1 MIRGIGGCNNHLVQP
16 LPFYKSMRPGPQ
28 YIFFSLLAASL
39 LTLPA
44 CDKSA
49 TTAAGQGKVIAKV
62 NAAVLTDKETEHVVP
77 GGMNRSDSIA
87 FLENYVNKWAYNEA
101 FYQQAVNYLS
111 EEELDVTKELEN
123 FKKEL
128 LSYRFEVKLINDK
141 LDTTV
146 TNEEIEAYYNAN
158 SENFLLKS
166 NIVKVLYIKTPVSI
180 PNFDK
185 FKKLCY
191 STNPKDAEQLKN
203 LCIQYA
209 NNYYMNDDTWLMF
222 DDLKK
227 EMAQLKEVPEYTVEK
242 GKTFE
247 FTDVASFYFLKILDV
262 KSKNTLS
269 PLNFERNNIKDML
282 INQRKQKLIST
293 IRKDFFDKA
302 KSSKELEIYK

>member
-1 MIRGIGGCNNHLVQP
+1 MRGG
-16 LPFYKSMRPGPQ
+16 LPYSFCYLISGA
-28 YIFFSLLAASL
+28 LLMLS
-39 LTLPA
+39 A
-44 CDKSA
+44 CSKPEAVSA
-49 TTAAGQGKVIAKV
+49 TPEGKVIAKV
-62 NAAVLTDKETEHVVP
+62 NTVTLTDKETENLVP
-77 GGMNRSDSIA
+77 EGMSGADSLA
-87 FLENYVNKWAYNEA
+87 FLQNYVNKWAYNEA

-111 EEELDVTKELEN
+111 DEEQDVSKELEAL
-123 FKKEL
+123 KKEL
-128 LSYRFEVKLINDK
+128 LSYRFEKKLINEK

-146 TNEEIEAYYNAN
+146 SEGEIESYYNAN
-158 SENFLLKS
+158 AENFLLKS

-227 EMAQLKEVPEYTVEK
+227 EMPQLNEVPEYTVEK

-247 FTDVASFYFLKILDV
+247 FTDVASFYFLKIVDL

-269 PLNFERNNIKDML
+269 PLNFEKHNIRNML
-282 INQRKQKLIST
+282 LNQRKEKLIST

-302 KSSKELEIYK
+302 KSSKELEIYN

>member
-1 MIRGIGGCNNHLVQP
+1 MHGGPLYPFCYLISGAMLMLSACSDKPQP
-16 LPFYKSMRPGPQ
+16 VNS
-28 YIFFSLLAASL
+28 
-39 LTLPA
+39 TE
-44 CDKSA
+44 
-49 TTAAGQGKVIAKV
+49 GKVIAKV
-62 NAAVLTDKETEHVVP
+62 NASTLTDKETEHLVP
-77 GGMNRSDSIA
+77 EGISGADSVA
-87 FLENYVNKWAYNEA
+87 FLQNYVNKWAYNEA
-101 FYQQAVNYLS
+101 FYQQALNYLS
-111 EEELDVTKELEN
+111 EEEQDISKELDD

-128 LSYRFEVKLINDK
+128 LSYRFEKKLINEK
-141 LDTTV
+141 LDTTI
-146 TNEEIEAYYNAN
+146 TDAEIESYYNAN
-158 SENFLLKS
+158 AENFLLKS

-227 EMAQLKEVPEYTVEK
+227 EMPQLNDVPEYTVEK

-269 PLNFERNNIKDML
+269 PLNFEKNNIRNML
-282 INQRKQKLIST
+282 INQRKQKLINS
-293 IRKDFFDKA
+293 IKKDFFDKA
-302 KSSKELEIYK
+302 KSTKELEIYN

>member
-1 MIRGIGGCNNHLVQP
+1 MRGG
-16 LPFYKSMRPGPQ
+16 LPYCFCYLISGALLM
-28 YIFFSLLAASL
+28 LAACSK
-39 LTLPA
+39 PEA
-44 CDKSA
+44 VNSA
-49 TTAAGQGKVIAKV
+49 PEGKVIAKV
-62 NAAVLTDKETEHVVP
+62 NAATLTDKETESLVP
-77 GGMNRSDSIA
+77 EDMSGADSLA
-87 FLENYVNKWAYNEA
+87 FLQNYVNNWAYNEA

-111 EEELDVTKELEN
+111 DEEQDVSKELEAL
-123 FKKEL
+123 KKEL
-128 LSYRFEVKLINDK
+128 LSYRFEKKLINEK

-146 TNEEIEAYYNAN
+146 SDGEIESYYNAN
-158 SENFLLKS
+158 AENFLLKS

-191 STNPKDAEQLKN
+191 SSNPKDAEQLKN

-227 EMAQLKEVPEYTVEK
+227 EMPQLNEVPEYTVEK

-247 FTDVASFYFLKILDV
+247 FADVASFYFLKIVDL

-269 PLNFERNNIKDML
+269 PLNFEKNNIRNML

-302 KSSKELEIYK
+302 KSNKELEIYN